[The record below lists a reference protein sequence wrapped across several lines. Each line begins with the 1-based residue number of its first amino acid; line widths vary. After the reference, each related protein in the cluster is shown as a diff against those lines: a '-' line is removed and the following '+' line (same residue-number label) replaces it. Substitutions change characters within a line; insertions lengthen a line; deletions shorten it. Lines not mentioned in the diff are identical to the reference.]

1 MINTFLLSFSTFAC
15 QLKIKKMSKKI
26 VLITGTN
33 SGFGWLTAHSVAA
46 AGHQVYATMR
56 DTKGRNADKAE
67 ALAAIANVTVLDVNL
82 TDDKSVEQAIE
93 TILAKEGAIDV
104 LVNNAGFAMSGV
116 AESYTTADVH
126 TTFDINVYAPW
137 RMIKQVLPAMRKQRE
152 GLIINVTSGF
162 GRVSFPFA
170 TIYSASKFALEGI
183 SEGLHYEV
191 KRLGIDVAIVEP
203 GAFPTEMQQK
213 NNLASDQAV
222 FEDYGAIADIPNKM
236 ITALGGEMQ
245 VKKPDP
251 QNVADAILKLIST
264 PKGTRPLRTVVD
276 PITGQYIAAANQ
288 AVAEQFAKGLSVFGM
303 GELL

>member
-1 MINTFLLSFSTFAC
+1 
-15 QLKIKKMSKKI
+15 MSKKI

-33 SGFGWLTAHSVAA
+33 TGFGWLTAHSAAA

-56 DTKGRNADKAE
+56 DTKGRNADKAQALE
-67 ALAAIANVTVLDVNL
+67 AIENVTVLDVIL
-82 TDDKSVEQAIE
+82 TDDESVKQAIE
-93 TILAKEGAIDV
+93 TIVGKEGTIDV

-137 RMIKQVLPAMRKQRE
+137 RMMKQVLPAMRKQRE

-170 TIYSASKFALEGI
+170 TIYSASKFALEGM

-213 NNLASDQAV
+213 SNPASDQAV
-222 FEDYGAIADIPNKM
+222 FEDYGAIADMPNKM
-236 ITALGGEMQ
+236 ITAIGGEMQ
-245 VKKPDP
+245 TKNPDP
-251 QNVADAILKLIST
+251 QDVADAILKLINT
-264 PKGTRPLRTVVD
+264 PNGTRPLRTVVD
-276 PITGQYIAAANQ
+276 PITGQYIEAANL
-288 AVAEQFAKGLSVFGM
+288 AVAEQFAKGLTVFGM

>member
-1 MINTFLLSFSTFAC
+1 
-15 QLKIKKMSKKI
+15 MSKKI

-46 AGHQVYATMR
+46 LGHQVYATMR
-56 DTKGRNADKAE
+56 DTKGRNADKAA
-67 ALAAIANVTVLDVNL
+67 ALAALGNVTVLDVTL
-82 TDDKSVEQAIE
+82 TDDESVRQAIE
-93 TILAKEGAIDV
+93 TILEKEGTIDV
-104 LVNNAGFAMSGV
+104 LVNNAGYSMTGV
-116 AESYTTADVH
+116 AESFTTADVH

-137 RMIKQVLPAMRKQRE
+137 RMIKQVLPAMRKQAD

-170 TIYSASKFALEGI
+170 TIYAASKFALEGI

-213 NNLASDQAV
+213 NNPASDQHV
-222 FEDYGAIADIPNKM
+222 FEGYSSIADIPGKM
-236 ITALGGEMQ
+236 VATLTAEMQ
-245 VKKPDP
+245 AKNPDP
-251 QNVADAILKLIST
+251 QDVANAIVNLI
-264 PKGTRPLRTVVD
+264 GTLPGKRPLRTVVD
-276 PITGQYIAAANQ
+276 SITGQYIEAANK
-288 AVAEQFAKGLSVFGM
+288 AVAEEFAKGLSVFGM

>member
-1 MINTFLLSFSTFAC
+1 
-15 QLKIKKMSKKI
+15 MSKKI

-46 AGHQVYATMR
+46 LGHQVYATMR
-56 DTKGRNADKAE
+56 DTQGRNANKAQALE
-67 ALAAIANVTVLDVNL
+67 AIPNVNVLDVTL
-82 TDDKSVEQAIE
+82 TDDESVKRAVE
-93 TILAKEGAIDV
+93 TIITKEGRIDV
-104 LVNNAGFAMSGV
+104 LMNNAGYAMSGV
-116 AESYTTADVH
+116 AESFTTADVH

-137 RMIKQVLPAMRKQRE
+137 RLIKQVLPSMRKQAD

-170 TIYSASKFALEGI
+170 TIYAASKFALEGI

-191 KRLGIDVAIVEP
+191 KRLGIDVAVVEP

-213 NNLASDQAV
+213 NNPASDQGV
-222 FEDYGAIADIPNKM
+222 YEGYGAIADIPNKM
-236 ITALGGEMQ
+236 IASLGGAMQ
-245 VKKPDP
+245 AKSPDP
-251 QNVADAILKLIST
+251 QDVADAIIKLINT

-276 PITGQYIAAANQ
+276 PITGQYIEAANQ
-288 AVAEQFAKGLSVFGM
+288 AIAEQFAKGLTVFGM

>member
-1 MINTFLLSFSTFAC
+1 
-15 QLKIKKMSKKI
+15 MSKKI

-33 SGFGWLTAHSVAA
+33 SGFGWLTAHSVASL
-46 AGHQVYATMR
+46 GHQVYATMR
-56 DTKGRNADKAE
+56 DTHGRNADKAR
-67 ALAAIANVTVLDVNL
+67 ALEAIANVTVLDVTL
-82 TDDKSVEQAIE
+82 TDEQSVKQAVE
-93 TILAKEGAIDV
+93 TILAKEGTIDV
-104 LVNNAGFAMSGV
+104 LVNNAGYSMTGV
-116 AESYTTADVH
+116 AESFTTADVH

-137 RMIKQVLPAMRKQRE
+137 RLIKEVLPAMRKQAE

-170 TIYSASKFALEGI
+170 TIYAASKFALEGI

-213 NNLASDQAV
+213 NNPASDQGV
-222 FEDYGAIADIPNKM
+222 SEGYVAIADIPSKM
-236 ITALGGEMQ
+236 IAALGGEMQ
-245 VKKPDP
+245 AKNPKPQD
-251 QNVADAILKLIST
+251 VADAIIRLIGS

-276 PITGQYIAAANQ
+276 PITGQYIDAANKT
-288 AVAEQFAKGLSVFGM
+288 VAEQFAKGLTVFGM

>member
-1 MINTFLLSFSTFAC
+1 
-15 QLKIKKMSKKI
+15 MSKKV

-46 AGHQVYATMR
+46 LGHQVYATMR
-56 DTKGRNADKAE
+56 DTKGRNADKAA
-67 ALAAIANVTVLDVNL
+67 ALTALGNVTVLDVTL
-82 TDDKSVEQAIE
+82 TDDESVRQAIE
-93 TILAKEGAIDV
+93 IILEKESTIDV
-104 LVNNAGFAMSGV
+104 LVNNAGYSMTGV
-116 AESYTTADVH
+116 AESFTTADVH

-137 RMIKQVLPAMRKQRE
+137 RMIKLVLPAMRKQAD

-170 TIYSASKFALEGI
+170 TIYAASKFALEGI

-213 NNLASDQAV
+213 NNPASDQHV
-222 FEDYGAIADIPNKM
+222 FEGYSSIADIPGKM
-236 ITALGGEMQ
+236 VAALTVEMQ
-245 VKKPDP
+245 AKTPDP
-251 QNVADAILKLIST
+251 QDVADAIVKLIGT
-264 PKGTRPLRTVVD
+264 PAGKRPLRTVVD
-276 PITGQYIAAANQ
+276 PITGQYIRAANK
-288 AVAEQFAKGLSVFGM
+288 AVAEEFAKGLSVFGM

>member
-1 MINTFLLSFSTFAC
+1 
-15 QLKIKKMSKKI
+15 MSKKI

-46 AGHQVYATMR
+46 LGHKVYATMR
-56 DTKGRNADKAE
+56 DTQGRNADKAA
-67 ALAAIANVTVLDVNL
+67 ALSAVENVTVMDVTL
-82 TDDKSVEQAIE
+82 TDDESVKQAVN
-93 TILAKEGAIDV
+93 TILEKEGTIDV
-104 LVNNAGFAMSGV
+104 LVNNAGYAMGGV
-116 AESYTTADVH
+116 AESFTVVDVH

-137 RMIKQVLPAMRKQRE
+137 RLMKQVLPTMRKQSD

-170 TIYSASKFALEGI
+170 TMYAASKFALEGM

-213 NNLASDQAV
+213 NNPASDQGV
-222 FEDYGAIADIPNKM
+222 FEGYGAITDIPNKM
-236 ITALGGEMQ
+236 VAALGAEMQ
-245 VKKPDP
+245 SKKPSP
-251 QNVADAILKLIST
+251 QDVADAIVKLIDT
-264 PKGTRPLRTVVD
+264 EKGTRPLRTVID
-276 PITGQYIAAANQ
+276 PITGQYIEAANQ
-288 AVAEQFAKGLSVFGM
+288 AVAEQFAKGLTVFGM

>member
-1 MINTFLLSFSTFAC
+1 MLSSSGFQHLLI
-15 QLKIKKMSKKI
+15 QLKVEKMSKKI

-33 SGFGWLTAHSVAA
+33 SGFGWLTAHSAAA

-56 DTKGRNADKAE
+56 DTQGRNADKAQALE
-67 ALAAIANVTVLDVNL
+67 ALENVTVLDVTL
-82 TDDKSVEQAIE
+82 TDDDSVKQAVE

-104 LVNNAGFAMSGV
+104 LVNNAGYAMGGV
-116 AESYTTADVH
+116 AESFTAADVH
-126 TTFDINVYAPW
+126 TTFNINVYAPW
-137 RMIKQVLPAMRKQRE
+137 RLIKQVLPAMRKQAD

-170 TIYSASKFALEGI
+170 TIYAASKFALEGI

-191 KRLGIDVAIVEP
+191 KRLGIDVVVLEP

-213 NNLASDQAV
+213 NNPASDQAV
-222 FEDYGAIADIPNKM
+222 SEGYGAIADIPNKM
-236 ITALGGEMQ
+236 IAALGGEMEA
-245 VKKPDP
+245 KNPDP
-251 QNVADAILKLIST
+251 QDVADAIVKLIDT

-276 PITGQYIAAANQ
+276 PITGQFIEAANQ
-288 AVAEQFAKGLSVFGM
+288 AVAEQFAKGLTTFGM